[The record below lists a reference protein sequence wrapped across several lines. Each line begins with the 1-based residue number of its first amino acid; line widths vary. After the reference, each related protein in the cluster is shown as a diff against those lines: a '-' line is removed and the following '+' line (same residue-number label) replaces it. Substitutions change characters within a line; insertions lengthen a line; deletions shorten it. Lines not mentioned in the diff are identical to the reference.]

1 MKRLGSRRI
10 ARGFGLLEL
19 LVCLGLGLLLL
30 MAVGHLLVSGKT
42 VSRQLVQRAD
52 QQERLGLVTHI
63 LKVAL
68 KCAGH
73 LG

>member
-30 MAVGHLLVSGKT
+30 MAVGHLLVSGK
-42 VSRQLVQRAD
+42 R
-52 QQERLGLVTHI
+52 
-63 LKVAL
+63 
-68 KCAGH
+68 
-73 LG
+73 